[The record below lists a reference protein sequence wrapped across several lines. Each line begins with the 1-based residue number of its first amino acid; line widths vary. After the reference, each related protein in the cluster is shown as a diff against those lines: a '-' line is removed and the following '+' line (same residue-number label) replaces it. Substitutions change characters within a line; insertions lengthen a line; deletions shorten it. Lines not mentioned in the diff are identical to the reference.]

1 MNKEIMLNKKVGIIG
16 AARSGVAIAK
26 LMKKVGAIPFVSDM
40 ASSDK
45 LKNFLLELDN
55 ENIQYECGKHTEKL
69 LDSDIVVISP
79 GVPSNVPIVTQLLDL
94 GKKVVSEIE
103 AAYYFNKAKLI
114 GITGSNG
121 KTTTTS
127 LTYEMFKLNGK
138 KSFLAGNVGDPFSN
152 YVLDTN
158 EEYYGVLELS
168 SFQLDHIETFKPVVS
183 VILNITPDHIDRY
196 GSFENYINSKARIFM
211 NQKENDFLIYNSDDK
226 IVSNIVERANCR
238 KLKISIQSRVT
249 EGAFVEDNVVKIIF
263 DGNEFVLINCDEIF
277 IRGKHNLYNSLA
289 ASMAGYVSGL
299 KKEEIIKALKVFKG
313 VEHRL
318 EFVRE
323 LGGVKFYND
332 SKATNVDSV
341 WYALDSFTSP
351 VILIAGGKDKGND
364 YTDII
369 PLVKEKVKNA
379 VLIGEGADKLGKAL
393 NGITSISFAQTMEE
407 AVKVAYDISKHGD
420 VVLLSPA
427 CASFDMFNN
436 YEHRGL
442 IFKNSVMAI

>member
-1 MNKEIMLNKKVGIIG
+1 MNKEIINKKVGIIG

-45 LKNFLLELDN
+45 LKNFLIELDN
-55 ENIQYECGKHTEKL
+55 EKIQYECGKHTEKL
-69 LDSDIVVISP
+69 LDSDLVIISP
-79 GVPSNVPIVTQLLDL
+79 GVPSNIPIVIQLLGL
-94 GKKVVSEIE
+94 CKKVISEIE
-103 AAYYFNKAKLI
+103 AAYYFNKARLI
-114 GITGSNG
+114 GVTGSNG

-127 LTYEMFKLNGK
+127 LIHEMFKLNGK

-152 YVLDTN
+152 YVLDTD
-158 EEYYGVLELS
+158 EKYYGVLELS
-168 SFQLDHIETFKPVVS
+168 SFQLDHIETFKPAVS
-183 VILNITPDHIDRY
+183 LILNITPDHIDRY

-211 NQKENDFLIYNSDDK
+211 NQKESDFLIYNSDDK
-226 IVSNIVERANCR
+226 IVSKIVERANCK
-238 KLKISIQSRVT
+238 KLKVSIQSKVN
-249 EGAFVEDNVVKIIF
+249 EGVFLDNNTVKINF
-263 DGNEFVLINCDEIF
+263 NGNEFELINSDEIF

-289 ASMAGYVSGL
+289 ASMAGYISGL
-299 KKEEIIKALKVFKG
+299 TKEEITKVLKNFKG

-323 LGGVKFYND
+323 LKGIKFYND

-351 VILIAGGKDKGND
+351 IILIAGGKDKGND
-364 YTDII
+364 YNSII

-379 VLIGEGADKLGKAL
+379 VLIGEGADKLEKVL
-393 NGITSISFAQTMEE
+393 KGITNISFAHTMEE
-407 AVKVAYDISKHGD
+407 AVKVAYNISTQGD

-442 IFKNSVMAI
+442 VFKNSVMAI

>member
-1 MNKEIMLNKKVGIIG
+1 MNKEIMLDKKVGIIG

-55 ENIQYECGKHTEKL
+55 ENIQYECGKHTERL
-69 LDSDIVVISP
+69 LDSDMVVISP
-79 GVPSNVPIVTQLLDL
+79 GVPSNVPIVTQLLNS

-103 AAYYFNKAKLI
+103 AAYYFNTAKLI

-127 LTYEMFKLNGK
+127 LLHEMFKLNDK

-168 SFQLDHIETFKPVVS
+168 SFQLDHIETFKPIVS
-183 VILNITPDHIDRY
+183 LILNITPDHIDRY

-211 NQKENDFLIYNSDDK
+211 NQKESDFLIYNSDDK
-226 IVSNIVERANCR
+226 IVSKIAEKANCR
-238 KLKISIQSRVT
+238 KLKLSIQSKDN
-249 EGAFVEDNVVKIIF
+249 EGAFVENNEVKIIF

-299 KKEEIIKALKVFKG
+299 TKEEIIKVLKVFKG